1 MLRPLKKER
10 EGERESAKQNK
21 YSRWGVLAIPQQMAK
36 SRPCCMF
43 INLFLLLF
51 LLLLFFVSYLCF
63 TCNLFAQSVGFSS
76 AQFVKKENLYK
87 QSRGT
92 TTKGNK
98 LGERWESWLQKCEN
112 YQQQLFSYSPLS
124 STISI
129 WQLLNLRNERLFQNL
144 I

>member
-98 LGERWESWLQKCEN
+98 LGGEMGELAAEMRELLAVAFFLLPS
-112 YQQQLFSYSPLS
+112 LS

-129 WQLLNLRNERLFQNL
+129 WQLLNLRNEDYFK